1 MHGRSVLV
9 RGGIAVASAAVALT
23 MAAPAALADDGA
35 ARGRVI
41 ESAGTG
47 GLGVNFEGGK
57 HASTVLFTLKLSD
70 GSKLKMY
77 CVQVEVGMRTDQDMI
92 ERPWNKYPVASS
104 PFTKNSDKLNWVLH
118 NGYPAA
124 AVKVLEGTLG
134 KKDVKLNGGLSVEE
148 AVTATQ
154 AAVWHFS
161 DGKNLDRGNPL
172 RGGGAGE
179 AADVLAL
186 YDYLTGKDN
195 TGIGKQPKPT
205 LDIGPAKA
213 TGATGTRIGPFS
225 IATSGDITE
234 LASKLPEG
242 VKVTDADGKEIKSAD
257 VKDGTKV
264 FIDVPKDAKDGSGTF
279 ALKVSGHLDTGRLF
293 VGENYDKV
301 PAQSLIVAE
310 SEKTSVA
317 ANATASWKQGGAPAT
332 SEAPAPATP
341 GGAESGGGNELA
353 NTGASAT
360 LPLIIGGSLLGVGAL
375 MVLLVRRRRSAA

>member
-9 RGGIAVASAAVALT
+9 RGGIAVATAAVALT

-35 ARGRVI
+35 ARGRVV
-41 ESAGTG
+41 EGAGTEG
-47 GLGVNFEGGK
+47 FSVNFTSGQHYVTK
-57 HASTVLFTLKLSD
+57 LFGLKLSD

-92 ERPWNKYPVASS
+92 ERPWNKYPDAAS
-104 PFTKNSDKLNWVLH
+104 PFNKNNEKINWVLH
-118 NGYPAA
+118 HGYPAV
-124 AVKVLEGTLG
+124 AVKAIESALG
-134 KKDVKLNGGLSVEE
+134 KKDVKLTDGLSVEE

-161 DGKNLDRGNPL
+161 DGKDLDRKKPL
-172 RGGGAGE
+172 PYESAE
-179 AADVLAL
+179 ESADVLAL

-195 TGIGKQPKPT
+195 TGIGQQPKPT

-213 TGATGTRIGPFS
+213 EGATGTRVGPFS
-225 IATSGDITE
+225 IATTGDITE
-234 LASKLPEG
+234 LTSKLPEG
-242 VKVTDADGKEIKSAD
+242 VKVTDADGKEIKAANI
-257 VKDGTKV
+257 KDGTKV
-264 FIDVPKDAKDGSGTF
+264 FIDVPKDAKDGSGSF

-293 VGENYDKV
+293 VGENYAKV

-310 SEKTSVA
+310 SEKTSVV

-332 SEAPAPATP
+332 PAPTTP

-360 LPLIIGGSLLGVGAL
+360 MPLVIGGALLGAGVL
-375 MVLLVRRRRSAA
+375 MVLLVRRRRSEA

>member
-23 MAAPAALADDGA
+23 VAAPAALADDGA
-35 ARGRVI
+35 ARGRVV

-47 GLGVNFEGGK
+47 GFGVNFEGGK
-57 HASTVLFTLKLSD
+57 HADTVLFTLKLSD

-77 CVQVEVGMRTDQDMI
+77 CVQVEVRMRTDQDMI
-92 ERPWNKYPVASS
+92 ERPWNKYPDTSS
-104 PFTKNSDKLNWVLH
+104 PFNKNNEKINWVLH
-118 NGYPAA
+118 HGYPAA
-124 AVKVLEGTLG
+124 SAKALESTLG
-134 KKDVKLNGGLSVEE
+134 KTDVKLNGGLSVEE

-161 DGKNLDRGNPL
+161 DGKNLDRAKPIS
-172 RGGGAGE
+172 RGGAEE

-186 YDYLTGKDN
+186 YDYLTGKEN
-195 TGIGKQPKPT
+195 AGLGKQPKPT

-213 TGATGTRIGPFS
+213 DGAPGTRIGPFS

-234 LASKLPEG
+234 LTSKLPEG
-242 VKVTDADGKEIKSAD
+242 VKVTDADGKAIKAAD

-264 FIDVPKDAKDGSGTF
+264 YIDVPKDAKDGSGTF
-279 ALKVSGHLDTGRLF
+279 SLKVSGHLDTGRLF
-293 VGENYDKV
+293 VGENYSKV

-317 ANATASWKQGGAPAT
+317 ANATANWKQGGAPAT
-332 SEAPAPATP
+332 SAAPAPTTP
-341 GGAESGGGNELA
+341 GGAESGGGNDLA

-360 LPLIIGGSLLGVGAL
+360 MPLVIGGSLLGAGVL
-375 MVLLVRRRRSAA
+375 MVLLVRRRRNAA

>member
-9 RGGIAVASAAVALT
+9 RGGIAVATAAVALT

-35 ARGRVI
+35 ARGRVDGD
-41 ESAGTG
+41 AGTG
-47 GLGVNFEGGK
+47 GFKVNFEGGK
-57 HASTVLFTLKLSD
+57 HADTVLFTLKLSD

-92 ERPWNKYPVASS
+92 ERPWNKYPDTAS
-104 PFTKNSDKLNWVLH
+104 PFNKNNEKINWVLH
-118 NGYPAA
+118 HGYPAA
-124 AVKVLEGTLG
+124 SAKALEATLG
-134 KKDVKLNGGLSVEE
+134 KSDVKLNGGLSVKE
-148 AVTATQ
+148 AITATQ

-161 DGKNLDRGNPL
+161 DGKNLKRAEPIS
-172 RGGGAGE
+172 GAAAE
-179 AADVLAL
+179 DSADVLAV
-186 YDYLTGKDN
+186 YDYLVGKDN
-195 TGIGKQPKPT
+195 VGIGQQPKPT

-213 TGATGTRIGPFS
+213 SGATGSRIGPFS

-234 LASKLPEG
+234 LTSKLPEG
-242 VKVTDADGKEIKSAD
+242 VKVTDADGKEIKAAD

-264 FIDVPKDAKDGSGTF
+264 YVDVPKDAKDGNGTF

-293 VGENYDKV
+293 VSENYAKV

-310 SEKTSVA
+310 SEKTSVV
-317 ANATASWKQGGAPAT
+317 ANATATWKQGGAPAT
-332 SEAPAPATP
+332 DTPAPTTP

-360 LPLIIGGSLLGVGAL
+360 MPLVIGGALLGAGVL
-375 MVLLVRRRRSAA
+375 MVLLVRRRRSEA

>member
-35 ARGRVI
+35 ARGRVV
-41 ESAGTG
+41 ESAGTEG
-47 GLGVNFEGGK
+47 FSVNFEGGQHYVTK
-57 HASTVLFTLKLSD
+57 LFGLKLSD

-92 ERPWNKYPVASS
+92 ERPWNKYPDAAS
-104 PFTKNSDKLNWVLH
+104 PFNKNNAKINWVLH
-118 NGYPAA
+118 HGYPAV
-124 AVKVLEGTLG
+124 AVKSIEGALG
-134 KKDVKLNGGLSVEE
+134 KEGVKLTDGLSVEE

-161 DGKNLDRGNPL
+161 DGKDLDRKKPL
-172 RGGGAGE
+172 PFESAE
-179 AADVLAL
+179 ESADVLAL

-195 TGIGKQPKPT
+195 VGIGQQPKPT

-213 TGATGTRIGPFS
+213 DGAPGTRIGPFS
-225 IATSGDITE
+225 VATTGDITE
-234 LASKLPEG
+234 LTSKLPEG
-242 VKVTDADGKEIKSAD
+242 VKVTDADGKEIKAAAI
-257 VKDGTKV
+257 KDGTKV
-264 FIDVPKDAKDGSGTF
+264 YVDVPKDAKDGNGSFT
-279 ALKVSGHLDTGRLF
+279 LKVSGHLDTGRLF
-293 VGENYDKV
+293 VGENYAKV

-310 SEKTSVA
+310 SEKTSVV
-317 ANATASWKQGGAPAT
+317 ANATASWKQGAPT
-332 SEAPAPATP
+332 TEAPAPSTP

-360 LPLIIGGSLLGVGAL
+360 LPLIIGGSLLGAGVL
-375 MVLLVRRRRSAA
+375 MVLLVRRRRSQA

>member
-41 ESAGTG
+41 DGAGQRG
-47 GLGVNFEGGK
+47 YSVNFGDPK
-57 HASTVLFTLKLSD
+57 HYVPQLFEVKLSD

-77 CVQVEVGMRTDQDMI
+77 CVQVEVGMRTDQDMV
-92 ERPWNKYPVASS
+92 ERPWNKYPDAAS
-104 PFTKNSDKLNWVLH
+104 PFNKNNAKINWVLH
-118 NGYPAA
+118 HGYPVVG
-124 AVKVLEGTLG
+124 VKALEGTLD
-134 KKDVKLNGGLSVEE
+134 KNSVKLNDGLSAGE

-161 DGKNLDRGNPL
+161 DGKNLDREKPL
-172 RGGGAGE
+172 MDAD
-179 AADVLAL
+179 AKSSADVLAL

-195 TGIGKQPKPT
+195 AGIGQQPKPT

-213 TGATGTRIGPFS
+213 SGATGSKIGPFS
-225 IATSGDITE
+225 VATTGDITE
-234 LASKLPEG
+234 LTSKLPEG
-242 VKVTDADGKEIKSAD
+242 VKVTDADGKEIKAAAI
-257 VKDGTKV
+257 KDGTKV
-264 FIDVPKDAKDGSGTF
+264 YIDVPKDAKDGNGSF
-279 ALKVSGHLDTGRLF
+279 SLKVSGHLDTGRLF
-293 VGENYDKV
+293 VGENYAKV

-310 SEKTSVA
+310 SEKTSVV
-317 ANATASWKQGGAPAT
+317 ANATASWKQGGAPVT
-332 SEAPAPATP
+332 ETPAPTTP

-360 LPLIIGGSLLGVGAL
+360 LPLVIGGSLLGAGVL
-375 MVLLVRRRRSAA
+375 MVLLVRRRRSEA

>member
-41 ESAGTG
+41 EKEGERG
-47 GLGVNFEGGK
+47 FGINFESGNPAG
-57 HASTVLFTLKLSD
+57 AVLFTLKLSD

-92 ERPWNKYPVASS
+92 ERPWNKYPDTKS
-104 PFTKNSDKLNWVLH
+104 PFNKNSAKLNWVLH
-118 NGYPAA
+118 HGYPAA
-124 AVKVLEGTLG
+124 SVKALEGTLG
-134 KKDVKLNGGLSVEE
+134 KGDVKFNGGLSVKE
-148 AVTATQ
+148 AITATQ

-161 DGKNLDRGNPL
+161 DGKDLKRANPVS
-172 RGGGAGE
+172 GEGAGE
-179 AADVLAL
+179 SAADVLAV
-186 YDYLTGKDN
+186 YDYLVGKDN
-195 TGIGKQPKPT
+195 VGIGQQPKPT

-213 TGATGTRIGPFS
+213 AGATGTRIGPFS

-234 LASKLPEG
+234 LTSKLPEG
-242 VKVTDADGKEIKSAD
+242 VKVTDADGKAIKAAD
-257 VKDGTKV
+257 IKDGTKV
-264 FIDVPKDAKDGSGTF
+264 YVDVPKDAKDGSGTF
-279 ALKVSGHLDTGRLF
+279 SLKVSGHLDTGRLF

-301 PAQSLIVAE
+301 PAQSLIVAQ

-317 ANATASWKQGGAPAT
+317 ANATASWKQGGAPVT
-332 SEAPAPATP
+332 ETPAPTTP
-341 GGAESGGGNELA
+341 GGAESGGGDELA

-360 LPLIIGGSLLGVGAL
+360 MPLIIGGALLGAGVL
-375 MVLLVRRRRSAA
+375 MVLLVRRRRSEA